1 MLVREAEVTCVSE
14 SSASPPA
21 LVPIFPLP
29 GVVLFPR
36 QILPLHIFEPRYRQ
50 LVHDALAGPRLIAIA
65 LLKPGFEE
73 QYFTKQAP
81 VHSVVCV
88 GKIVR
93 HEPLQDG
100 KCNILLHGGAR
111 AEIVEECCQRPYRRA
126 RVRLLETVCGAE
138 EDVAE
143 QLRAALRSAVAECV
157 SIEAGLCQEY
167 LELFDGGLPLGEVAD
182 VLASGMPVDGELRQC
197 LLAETDDA
205 ARAGM
210 LREQIETIVKVART
224 SRRRVDVQPWSLN

>member
-1 MLVREAEVTCVSE
+1 MSE
-14 SSASPPA
+14 SAGPLPA
-21 LVPIFPLP
+21 LVPVFPLP

-50 LVHDALAGPRLIAIA
+50 MVRDVLAGARLMAIA

-73 QYFTKQAP
+73 QYFTKHAP

-93 HEPLQDG
+93 HEPLEDG
-100 KCNILLHGGAR
+100 KCNILLHGAVR
-111 AEIVEECCQRPYRRA
+111 AEIIEECCERPYRRA
-126 RVRLLETVCGAE
+126 RVRVLETSCSRAE
-138 EDVAE
+138 PELAL
-143 QLRAALRSAVAECV
+143 LRAALRSAVADCV
-157 SIEAGLCQEY
+157 SIEAGLCHEY
-167 LELFDGGLPLGEVAD
+167 IELFDSGLPIGELAD

-210 LREQIETIVKVART
+210 LREQIETLVKVART
-224 SRRRVDVQPWSLN
+224 ARRRVDVHPWSLN